1 VNCLDA
7 RRALGAEP
15 NQRTPELEA
24 HLAACPAC
32 ADYAAELARLDRQI
46 RRALEVP
53 VPAAPR
59 VFQPSASGASN
70 VARRAAAN
78 RPRTTGR
85 RWLALAAS
93 AVLVALVGAALWSIQ
108 PREAL
113 ATALVTHVVHEPQ
126 SLAFTEA
133 TAPPSA
139 VRYVLA
145 RSGVRLEP
153 GMPRVSYAQSC
164 WFRGWYVPHLVV
176 QTGRGP
182 VTVIVLP
189 HERVVQPTPIDEG
202 GYRGLIVPAPRG
214 ALAVLSREAGGG
226 ADVAEVAALAVA
238 AVRFV
243 D

>member
-1 VNCLDA
+1 MNCLDA

-15 NQRTPELEA
+15 GRRTPELVA

-32 ADYAAELARLDRQI
+32 AEYAANLAQLDREI

-53 VPAAPR
+53 VPADPR
-59 VFQPSASGASN
+59 VSQPSAFGAAS
-70 VARRAAAN
+70 AMPRAAAD

-93 AVLVALVGAALWSIQ
+93 AALVVLVGAALWSIQ

-113 ATALVTHVVHEPQ
+113 ATALVNHVVHEPQ
-126 SLAFTEA
+126 SLAITEA
-133 TAPPSA
+133 APPSA
-139 VRYVLA
+139 VSYVLA

-176 QTGRGP
+176 QTARGP

-189 HERVVQPTPIDEG
+189 HERVAQPTPIDEG
-202 GYRGLIVPAPRG
+202 GYRGVIVPAPRG
-214 ALAVLSREAGGG
+214 ALAVLSSEAGGG

>member
-15 NQRTPELEA
+15 GRRTPELEA

-32 ADYAAELARLDRQI
+32 AEYAANLAQLDREI

-53 VPAAPR
+53 VPADPR
-59 VFQPSASGASN
+59 VSQPSASGAASA
-70 VARRAAAN
+70 VPRAAAD

-113 ATALVTHVVHEPQ
+113 ATALVNHVAHEPQ
-126 SLAFTEA
+126 ALAITEA
-133 TAPPSA
+133 AVPPSA
-139 VRYVLA
+139 VSYVLA

-153 GMPRVSYAQSC
+153 GMPRVSYAESC

-189 HERVVQPTPIDEG
+189 HEKVAQPTPIDEG
-202 GYRGLIVPAPRG
+202 GYRGVIVPASRG
-214 ALAVLSREAGGG
+214 ALAVLSREAGSG
-226 ADVAEVAALAVA
+226 ADVVEVAALAVA